1 MAYTFDNVNINTAF
15 GKPGTGRANE
25 WVVVRH
31 RGSVVMV
38 AGYNREQQVLA
49 VVNLNFRAR
58 LPGFKSWLGYL
69 TAINLNFGARLPEF
83 KSWLGYL
90 AAA

>member
-38 AGYNREQQVLA
+38 AGYNREQQVLV

-69 TAINLNFGARLPEF
+69 
-83 KSWLGYL
+83 
-90 AAA
+90 AAASFWTNHLSLSVLQFPHL